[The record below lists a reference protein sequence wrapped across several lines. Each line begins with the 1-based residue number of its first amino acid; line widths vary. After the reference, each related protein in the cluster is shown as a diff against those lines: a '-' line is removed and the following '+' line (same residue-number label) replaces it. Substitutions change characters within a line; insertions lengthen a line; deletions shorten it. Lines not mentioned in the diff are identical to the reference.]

1 MMKKRVMVRFF
12 TIPEYERECLFL
24 QEQHRQGWKLV
35 SVYFPGIYLF
45 EACEPEEVVYQ
56 LDFNEEGRKELHSYV
71 QIFKDC
77 GWEYLFSYMGYSYFR
92 KPMKAMQQQE
102 SIFCDDAS
110 RLDMMRRV
118 FKSRMIPLVVL
129 FALVILPQTFLQ
141 ASQRDGSLH
150 SFFFYTY
157 VVLFVFYL
165 YIFVRFFL
173 HYRKLS
179 RS

>member
-1 MMKKRVMVRFF
+1 
-12 TIPEYERECLFL
+12 
-24 QEQHRQGWKLV
+24 
-35 SVYFPGIYLF
+35 
-45 EACEPEEVVYQ
+45 
-56 LDFNEEGRKELHSYV
+56 
-71 QIFKDC
+71 
-77 GWEYLFSYMGYSYFR
+77 
-92 KPMKAMQQQE
+92 MKAMQQQE

>member
-1 MMKKRVMVRFF
+1 MMKKKTMVRFF
-12 TIPEYERECLFL
+12 TIPEYEREELFL
-24 QEQHRQGWKLV
+24 QEQHRKGWKVV
-35 SVYFPGIYLF
+35 SVYLPGIYRF
-45 EACEPEEVVYQ
+45 EACKPEDVVYQ
-56 LDFNEEGRKELHSYV
+56 LDYNEEGRKDLHTYM
-71 QIFKDC
+71 QMFRDC
-77 GWEYLFSYMGYSYFR
+77 GWEYLFSFMGYTYFR
-92 KPMKAMQQQE
+92 KPVQAMQQQE
-102 SIFCDDAS
+102 SIFCDDDS

-118 FKSRMIPLVVL
+118 FKSRMIPLIVL

-173 HYRKLS
+173 HYRRVS
-179 RS
+179 RQ